1 MASILQQVAFLQI
14 TGNNKLNR
22 EQEMDKTVINF
33 AKEIQ
38 PEVIQLLYQITITSK
53 RDIDLAPSQREGFS
67 MAILRMYAFTASPN
81 EKSNGVQTATAKV
94 KKLEAP
100 ETLKKTSITNETKL
114 DMEKNELQLN
124 AKNWLEEI
132 KKLNLSG
139 ALRQLASHC
148 SFKSLKKNTLYLTID
163 SNHSHLLSDQL
174 NKKFNELLIN
184 HFKSVNNI
192 SIEQE
197 PESGLTLAKK
207 KSTKHEEQLIMNE
220 SRSRSDPIIEK
231 VKDLFGA
238 TLKN

>member
-1 MASILQQVAFLQI
+1 
-14 TGNNKLNR
+14 
-22 EQEMDKTVINF
+22 
-33 AKEIQ
+33 
-38 PEVIQLLYQITITSK
+38 
-53 RDIDLAPSQREGFS
+53 
-67 MAILRMYAFTASPN
+67 MYAFTANTDEQS
-81 EKSNGVQTATAKV
+81 SGVQTVTAKV
-94 KKLEAP
+94 KKNEAP
-100 ETLKKTSITNETKL
+100 KTLKKTSIPNESTL
-114 DMEKNELQLN
+114 DMEQNKLQLN
-124 AKNWLEEI
+124 AKTWLEEI

-163 SNHSHLLSDQL
+163 SDHRHLLSDQL

-184 HFKSVNNI
+184 HFKSVSNI

-220 SRSRSDPIIEK
+220 SRSKSDPIIEK